1 MRVFL
6 VLSLIIFS
14 LFLGGVVS
22 PFTKELKEEK
32 NKEEIILK
40 NREDVFL
47 EQEEFKDLTYGALS
61 EDEMK
66 KIKNKALSYKEK
78 SIFLDLGAT
87 IEGFKDIGRNRYY
100 VISLYSKSVKG
111 EELTGIIDRI
121 LIDKKGK
128 LLKGE
133 NGVPLN
139 SIYDMERE
147 LNIENKDIINLENLA
162 REYEAKLL
170 VKDLYAEVL
179 GEKEKEGETY
189 YEVFLYSKS
198 LREKD
203 IIEPL
208 EKLYVNKKGRI
219 FKAVE
224 I

>member
-14 LFLGGVVS
+14 LFLGGGVS

-32 NKEEIILK
+32 NKEEIIQ
-40 NREDVFL
+40 VFL
-47 EQEEFKDLTYGALS
+47 EQEEFKDLTYGDLS
-61 EDEMK
+61 EEDMK
-66 KIKNKALSYKEK
+66 NIKNKALSYKEK

-87 IEGFKDIGRNRYY
+87 IEGFKDIGRDRYY

-121 LIDKKGK
+121 LIDKRGK

-133 NGVPLN
+133 NGEPLS

-147 LNIENKDIINLENLA
+147 VNIENKDVINLENLA

-170 VKDLYAEVL
+170 IKDLYAEVL
-179 GEKEKEGETY
+179 GEKEKGGEIY

-208 EKLYVNKKGRI
+208 EKLYVNKKGRV
-219 FKAVE
+219 FKDVE

>member
-198 LREKD
+198 LRKKD

-208 EKLYVNKKGRI
+208 EKLYVNKKGRV

>member
-179 GEKEKEGETY
+179 GEKEKEGEIY

-198 LREKD
+198 LRKKD

-208 EKLYVNKKGRI
+208 EKLYVNKKGRV

>member
-208 EKLYVNKKGRI
+208 EKLYVNKKGRV

>member
-179 GEKEKEGETY
+179 GEKEKEGEIY

>member
-147 LNIENKDIINLENLA
+147 LNIENKDIINL
-162 REYEAKLL
+162 
-170 VKDLYAEVL
+170 
-179 GEKEKEGETY
+179 
-189 YEVFLYSKS
+189 
-198 LREKD
+198 
-203 IIEPL
+203 
-208 EKLYVNKKGRI
+208 
-219 FKAVE
+219 
-224 I
+224 